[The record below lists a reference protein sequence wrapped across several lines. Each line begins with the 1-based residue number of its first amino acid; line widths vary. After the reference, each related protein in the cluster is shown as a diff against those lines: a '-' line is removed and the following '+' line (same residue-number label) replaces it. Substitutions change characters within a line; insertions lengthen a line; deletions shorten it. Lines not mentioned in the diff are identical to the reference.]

1 MSSSKK
7 WIWEET
13 DYPNFIYKSEIIN
26 PLVQKITLHQGYLIA
41 FTSFLNEEN
50 LKVRQFEM
58 LSDEAINTSAIE
70 GESLNRDSVRA
81 SVGKRLG
88 LFNFN
93 TKKTDLKTEGLI
105 DILIDANT
113 NYNQDLTL
121 GRIFGWHN
129 ALFPTG
135 YSGFS
140 KINVAEFRG
149 SETMEVVS
157 GAIGQE
163 IVRYQAPS
171 HEMLESEVEAFLK
184 WFNKEENS
192 LVKAAISH
200 LWFVV
205 IHPLDDGN
213 GRISRAITD
222 LVLSKIENSKVS
234 KLYSM
239 STAINED
246 RKAYYEVLDA
256 TTGFKR
262 KKDSL
267 LDITQW
273 IEWFLKTLLK
283 SLEDAK
289 KSLQYVVDKTAFWD
303 KHKES
308 ELNARQVKVINKIL
322 DKGVENYEGGLNK
335 RKYVSI
341 AKTSTTTATRD
352 LQELIEKGCI
362 KQKEGTSGRATSY
375 EVTI

>member
-1 MSSSKK
+1 MSSEKR
-7 WIWEET
+7 WIWEEVE
-13 DYPNFIYKSEIIN
+13 YPNFTYKSEVIN
-26 PLVQKITLHQGYLIA
+26 PLVQKITLHQGCLIA

-50 LKVRQFEM
+50 LKERQFEI

-81 SVGKRLG
+81 SVAKRLG
-88 LFNFN
+88 VFNFN
-93 TKKTDLKTEGLI
+93 TKKVDLKTEGLI

-121 GRIFGWHN
+121 ERIFGWHH
-129 ALFPTG
+129 ALFQNG

-149 SETMEVVS
+149 SEIMEVVS
-157 GAIGQE
+157 GAIGKE
-163 IVRYQAPS
+163 VIRYQAPNR
-171 HEMLESEVEAFLK
+171 ERLESEVEAFLK
-184 WFNKEENS
+184 WFNAEEES
-192 LVKAAISH
+192 LVKAAIAH

-246 RKAYYEVLDA
+246 RKGYYEALDA
-256 TTGFKR
+256 TTGFKH

-267 LDITQW
+267 LDITEW
-273 IEWFLKTLLK
+273 IEWFLKTLLT

-289 KSLQYVVDKTAFWD
+289 RSLHYVVEKTAFWD

-308 ELNARQVKVINKIL
+308 ELNARQIKVLNKIL
-322 DKGVENYEGGLNK
+322 DKGVENFEGGLNK
-335 RKYVSI
+335 RKYVAI
-341 AKTSTTTATRD
+341 AKTSTTSATRD

-375 EVTI
+375 DVVV